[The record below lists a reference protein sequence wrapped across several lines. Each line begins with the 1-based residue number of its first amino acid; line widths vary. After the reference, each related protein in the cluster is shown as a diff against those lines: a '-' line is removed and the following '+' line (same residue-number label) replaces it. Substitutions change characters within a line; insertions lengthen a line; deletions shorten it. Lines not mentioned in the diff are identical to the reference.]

1 MKEKLISFLKEYSIF
16 EDWDLERIAN
26 SILENEID
34 EDSTTWELLAKYS
47 IDNHPHILRF

>member
-1 MKEKLISFLKEYSIF
+1 MKEKLINFLKEHSIF
-16 EDWDLERIAN
+16 EEWDIERIAN

-34 EDSTTWELLAKYS
+34 ENTTSWELSAKYS